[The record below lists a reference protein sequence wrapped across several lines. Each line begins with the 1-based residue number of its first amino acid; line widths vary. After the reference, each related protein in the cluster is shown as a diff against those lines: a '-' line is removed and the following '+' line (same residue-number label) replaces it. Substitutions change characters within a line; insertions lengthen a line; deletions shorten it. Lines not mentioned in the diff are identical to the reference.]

1 MQLAGEWQQPAA
13 RAVLAPTG
21 LVTARYGTATAAEGN
36 VAAALVLLHGPRH
49 WWPLPKPRL
58 NHVLWFGYGEAVH
71 VTPMPCER
79 VLWRGINSPG
89 SVDDVQASGYCTGTL

>member
-49 WWPLPKPRL
+49 WWALPKPRL
-58 NHVLWFGYGEAVH
+58 TTCCGLGNGEAVH

-79 VLWRGINSPG
+79 VLWSGNNSPG
-89 SVDDVQASGYCTGTL
+89 SVP